1 MLCFTREPAGRG
13 PAALGGISGQF
24 GRLAR
29 LELAPLRASLPL
41 LLGSAGYP
49 GHVRISVTE
58 DKRASTD
65 THDVLW
71 PKFRTGAGAHSPSS
85 SGPSKSRGRAQ
96 SQSERASETDE
107 AKDLATR
114 RDALESLMQC
124 HTFDAVAVALVQTSA
139 MTPSYPD
146 SAFIFGF

>member
-1 MLCFTREPAGRG
+1 M
-13 PAALGGISGQF
+13 
-24 GRLAR
+24 
-29 LELAPLRASLPL
+29 
-41 LLGSAGYP
+41 
-49 GHVRISVTE
+49 TE
-58 DKRASTD
+58 KDKRAGTD
-65 THDVLW
+65 THDVLR
-71 PKFRTGAGAHSPSS
+71 PKFRTGEGAHSPSS

-96 SQSERASETDE
+96 SQSERASETDV

-146 SAFIFGF
+146 GAFIFDL